1 MKTAMLFAPLTKL
14 KKGSFLDL
22 YEEFP
27 EVRAKFE
34 ESSEILGFDLASQFY
49 SDDEDLV
56 NKGTIA
62 RPSIVT
68 IGCAIYD
75 LIKKAVPEPDFYLGP
90 SLGQVSAIHCSGSLD
105 FSESIRMISAMCETE
120 AADPANKKYGVYFFY
135 NIKNEILVELMNDV
149 RNQGYVLEPCVYV
162 TENQMIINGDSE
174 SLEELSGKV
183 LDYGGLGVP
192 IPYGPPGHCSLLN
205 NVKDTIAQ
213 ELMPSINLK
222 APRKP
227 LISNVTATPLMSSL
241 QIENEL
247 INQYTMPVRWY
258 ESLKYLKG
266 QGVNDLIVLGPGNF
280 VSKSLHFTELSF
292 NVDAILTA
300 EDIHKKMEVARS

>member
-1 MKTAMLFAPLTKL
+1 MLFAPLTKL

-27 EVRAKFE
+27 EVRRKFE
-34 ESSEILGFDLASQFY
+34 ESSDILGLDLASQFY
-49 SDDEDLV
+49 SDDEDLI

-75 LIKKAVPEPDFYLGP
+75 LIKETVPEPDFYLGP
-90 SLGQVSAIHCSGSLD
+90 SLGQVSAVHCSGSLD

-120 AADPANKKYGVYFFY
+120 AADSANSKYGVYFFY
-135 NIKNEILVELMNDV
+135 NIKNEILVELMNEV

-174 SLEELSGKV
+174 SLEELSRKV
-183 LDYGGLGVP
+183 LNYGGLGVT
-192 IPYGPPGHCSLLN
+192 IPYGPPGHCSLLK

-227 LISNVTATPLMSSL
+227 LISNVTATPLMSAL
-241 QIENEL
+241 QIESEL

-258 ESLKYLKG
+258 ESLKYLKA
-266 QGVNDLIVLGPGNF
+266 QGVEDLIVLGPGNF
-280 VSKSLHFTELSF
+280 VSKSLDFTELSF
-292 NVDAILTA
+292 NVDKILTA
-300 EDIHKKMEVARS
+300 EDVHKKMEVARS